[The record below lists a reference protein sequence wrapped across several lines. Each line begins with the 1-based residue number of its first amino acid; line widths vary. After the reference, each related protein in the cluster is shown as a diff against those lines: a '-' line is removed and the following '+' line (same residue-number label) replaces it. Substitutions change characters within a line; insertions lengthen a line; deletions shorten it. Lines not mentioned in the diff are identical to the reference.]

1 MVPTTGSVIPE
12 NNQSILSRLTSK
24 DRKTMFMC
32 SFLLRNGFRTTL
44 LSKTTV
50 DTIINEKA
58 LLTEVTDPKL
68 ATLGWPLWVNGHFRL
83 ATLSKTPVFQ
93 KTMIQQ
99 WPSITTC
106 SAKPT
111 LIWIAV
117 WGKSRKIFSK
127 ISQNFQ
133 ISISKFSKE
142 FFRPIKSR
150 EEVRANYHV
159 LLDSE
164 ATRWGMMTH
173 DEL

>member
-99 WPSITTC
+99 
-106 SAKPT
+106 
-111 LIWIAV
+111 
-117 WGKSRKIFSK
+117 
-127 ISQNFQ
+127 
-133 ISISKFSKE
+133 
-142 FFRPIKSR
+142 
-150 EEVRANYHV
+150 
-159 LLDSE
+159 
-164 ATRWGMMTH
+164 
-173 DEL
+173 